1 MKDRYS
7 ISCNLRE
14 TAFYIYFAIML
25 TCKGIGLYEGMPVYN
40 LCLVAST
47 GVLFLKLL
55 LDDYNLKEMTG
66 MAVLA
71 LLGLFVW
78 RNSGEKGPFLYILL
92 IIGMKGIP
100 VKRVF
105 RLGCFIWSS
114 AFVIQVLL
122 ALAGIRQGVF
132 MAHDKLG
139 LGHIIRWGLGYPH
152 PNVLHISYGILIA
165 FVLYVLQL
173 EGRRLVT
180 ATVLCFAGNLYI
192 FLYSVSYTGFVFTT
206 AYLLVNLYLGLRK
219 ERTKA
224 EDVLI
229 QMAFPAC
236 VLFSVAGPL
245 VFPEKLFR
253 ICDKVLN
260 NRFYLSNLYM
270 SEGNWSL
277 FGDRQQEL
285 KAFGH
290 TSTLDCSYTYLL
302 MHGGIVIFVLMCA
315 GYMLLIHKY
324 VKEKKN
330 KELAI
335 IIGLMIAGISE
346 PFMFN
351 TAYKNLGLIFMG
363 NSLFEALRKSWK
375 TGTAGNIGIEEK
387 NEKTEWRL
395 SLLSSAGEKQ
405 FTVSYGKLGKFG
417 SCMGEWAGRNG
428 KRLCMVGAVA
438 ALVFGTGYAVMAD
451 VPDSIYILKAGSD
464 KYDEVV
470 YLDIHNLPEGFHSR
484 IVSYVDE
491 KTPMYEFS
499 GNIVKMEY
507 VRGIISSGLAGG
519 VSAAGIYWV
528 ICCMRD
534 RKKERIAFHEK

>member
-1 MKDRYS
+1 MNVKDRYS

-25 TCKGIGLYEGMPVYN
+25 TCKGIGLYEGMPAYN

-47 GVLFLKLL
+47 GVLFFKLL
-55 LDDYNLKEMTG
+55 LDDYNIKEMAG

-71 LLGLFVW
+71 LLGLFIW

-92 IIGMKGIP
+92 MIGMKGIP

-114 AFVIQVLL
+114 TFVIQVLL

-165 FVLYVLQL
+165 FVLYVLRL
-173 EGRRLVT
+173 EGKRLVM
-180 ATVLCFAGNLYI
+180 ATVFCFMGNLYI
-192 FLYSVSYTGFVFTT
+192 FLYSVSYTGFIFTV

-285 KAFGH
+285 KALGH

-363 NSLFEALRKSWK
+363 SGLFEVMESKRNKVERKF
-375 TGTAGNIGIEEK
+375 
-387 NEKTEWRL
+387 RL
-395 SLLSSAGEKQ
+395 FPAVGDRQ
-405 FTVSYGKLGKFG
+405 FTISYEKFG
-417 SCMGEWAGRNG
+417 EFRCHMIEWAGKNR
-428 KRLCMVGAVA
+428 KKLCSAGVAA
-438 ALVFGTGYAVMAD
+438 ALVFGAGYAVTAD

-464 KYDEVV
+464 RYDEIV

-499 GNIVKMEY
+499 GNMVRMEY
-507 VRGIISSGLAGG
+507 VRGIVSSGLIGG
-519 VSAAGIYWV
+519 VSVAGIYWI
-528 ICCMRD
+528 ICCRRD
-534 RKKERIAFHEK
+534 RKKEGSAS